1 MKQSELDG
9 RPGSLAGAAERVI
22 TGWAILG
29 GGVLLLVI
37 GMNVLS
43 VIGGVVWVP
52 FPGDFE
58 LTQIGVANA
67 AFAFLPFCQLT
78 GGNVTADIF
87 SSRAGPRVVAAF
99 KKLASFVAFL
109 FSLLLLWRMTFGM
122 LDQKEYGYMTAIVQF
137 PVWLAYLPIL
147 FSLFLLA
154 VAAFMT
160 LVGPSRP
167 DDGALGHG

>member
-1 MKQSELDG
+1 MTQSTLDG
-9 RPGSLAGAAERVI
+9 RSGLLAGAAERII

-29 GGVLLLVI
+29 GILLLVVI
-37 GMNVLS
+37 LMNVLS
-43 VIGGVVWVP
+43 VIGGVFWVP

-78 GGNVTADIF
+78 GSNVTADIF
-87 SSRAGPRVVAAF
+87 SSRAGLGVLAAF
-99 KKLASFVAFL
+99 RRLASTVAFL

-137 PVWLAYLPIL
+137 PVWLAYVPIL
-147 FSLFLLA
+147 VSLFLLA

-160 LVGPSRP
+160 LAGFRHT